1 MTQILDIIGIS
12 ATVLVII
19 CLYLAVRAFSAR
31 RWMGALVSSLL
42 TVIALLCATTAGLVL
57 IGTQGYEALTHEQVV
72 ATVTTTPTGPQKFR
86 ASMRLADGRTPQFEL
101 EGDEILIEA
110 HILKWKYIGNLLGF
124 TTLYELDRVGGRYSR
139 AEDENSHRH
148 TVFPL
153 GQPKPVDLFEL
164 ARKYTPIAFL
174 VDAEYGSGTY
184 TEVGR
189 PSQYEVSVSTT
200 GLLIRKIGGVD

>member
-1 MTQILDIIGIS
+1 MTQVLDIIGIS
-12 ATVLVII
+12 STVLAMSF
-19 CLYLAVRAFSAR
+19 LYVAVKAFTAR
-31 RWMGALVSSLL
+31 RLMRGLVSTLL
-42 TVIALLCATTAGLVL
+42 TVIAVLCATTAGLVL

-72 ATVTTTPTGPQKFR
+72 ATVTTTPTGPQKFH